1 MTTTQEDIRSK
12 AIRFVKGV
20 GPQRMEQLARLGIE
34 TLEDACYYAPRRY
47 EDRSCFAPIRNLVPG
62 KTATIHGTVLSCTL
76 TRIRAGRSLV
86 KAELGDETGVLQV
99 TWFNQPY
106 LARQLKVGERLIL
119 YGKVESSR
127 RVQMIHPE
135 MERMDS
141 QEEDAALHMGRIVPI
156 YPLVSGIS
164 QRWLR
169 QILHTVLQEAAKSL
183 HEVLPDGILRQENW
197 PDISSAIHQLHF
209 PDSWE
214 ELKKARERLAFEE
227 LWLFQ
232 LAICQRRA
240 RIQAIQKPQRYQ
252 FEGPVV
258 EQLYRRI
265 PFALT
270 EDQKA
275 VLQELKEGLA
285 QPHPMHRLLQ
295 GEVGCGK
302 TIVLVFLL
310 AIAVQSGYQAAV
322 MAPTELLAQ
331 QHQARI
337 QQLLEP
343 LGIRVALLAQSVP
356 PMDRDKLLG
365 AIAGGQIPL
374 VIGTHALLQQ
384 DVVFQR
390 LALVVIDEQHKFSV
404 AQRAS
409 LANKAKAPDVVVV
422 TATPIP
428 RTAAMTIY
436 GDLDISTI
444 RHLPSGRQP
453 VATRWL
459 QEEERP
465 RLYSEIREQLVRRR
479 QAYVVYPLVVESE
492 QQAADVMISAAE
504 QKAATRMA
512 RHLQEKI
519 FPEFRVGLLHGQMS
533 SPLKTKAMQDF
544 AEGKTQLLVSTVI
557 IEVGLDVAN
566 ATVMV
571 IEHPERFGLAQ
582 LHQLRGRIGRGSFS
596 STCYLVSDE
605 EDEAVRERLK
615 AFVAV
620 TDGFQLAE
628 QDLLLRGPGELLGQ
642 RQHGQVRLRIA
653 DLSRDQALLFKAKDQ
668 ALDFFARNRKFSP
681 SLLAA
686 LRKRM
691 TAFRGQRE
699 GAS

>member
-12 AIRFVKGV
+12 AIRFVRGV

-240 RIQAIQKPQRYQ
+240 RIQAIQKPQRYR
-252 FEGPVV
+252 FEGPFV

>member
-12 AIRFVKGV
+12 AIRFVRGV
-20 GPQRMEQLARLGIE
+20 GPARMEQLARLGIE

-106 LARQLKVGERLIL
+106 LVRQLKVGERLIL

-240 RIQAIQKPQRYQ
+240 RIQAIQKPQRYR
-252 FEGPVV
+252 FEGPFV

-453 VATRWL
+453 VARARGL
-459 QEEERP
+459 DPAGGARRARP
-465 RLYSEIREQLVRRR
+465 RPLSAPMFSTLLEIAGSLPSGRPLLLLLDYDGTLVPF
-479 QAYVVYPLVVESE
+479 APDPAL
-492 QQAADVMISAAE
+492 
-504 QKAATRMA
+504 A
-512 RHLQEKI
+512 RPDEA
-519 FPEFRVGLLHGQMS
+519 LL
-533 SPLKTKAMQDF
+533 A
-544 AEGKTQLLVSTVI
+544 LLDRLEARPDCRTVI
-557 IEVGLDVAN
+557 VSGRSGEDLARDV
-566 ATVMV
+566 
-571 IEHPERFGLAQ
+571 
-582 LHQLRGRIGRGSFS
+582 RGRIGRGSFS